1 MSLLDFRFANSVRSL
16 FTNPSYTIQDFYNVI
31 KETESDYKEVNDQVT
46 FIDNH
51 DMSRFSTIVNGNRT
65 AVNQAYALLLTSRGV
80 PTIYYGSEQYDKG
93 ESAPYNRSDITSF
106 NQTTDAYQIISK
118 LSKLRKS
125 NKALAY
131 GQTVERWIN
140 QDVLIFE
147 RHFGNSVAI
156 VAVNKGDKSYHID
169 NLKPH
174 LPKGD
179 YVDKLASM
187 MAAGNIQVRSDN
199 SVTPFELKAGSV
211 GVWTYDNSQTTKLSV
226 GDIDPSIGSVG
237 NEIAITGEGF
247 GNKEGQVKFGDT
259 NAKVLSW
266 SDTLIKVLIPEVA
279 AGKYAI
285 HVSNLRG
292 EKGTYSDFEVLTGKQ
307 IPVRLIA
314 DNAQTLPGENL
325 YVVGNV
331 SELGNWDAN
340 KAIGPMFNATA
351 SIAQYPSWFYDIN
364 LPKNKNIE
372 YKFIKKNK
380 DGQII
385 WESGENHK
393 ITSSEEAQ
401 TKRASWQN

>member
-16 FTNPSYTIQDFYNVI
+16 FTNPSYTMQDFYNVI

-156 VAVNKGDKSYHID
+156 VAVNKGDS
-169 NLKPH
+169 
-174 LPKGD
+174 
-179 YVDKLASM
+179 
-187 MAAGNIQVRSDN
+187 
-199 SVTPFELKAGSV
+199 
-211 GVWTYDNSQTTKLSV
+211 
-226 GDIDPSIGSVG
+226 
-237 NEIAITGEGF
+237 
-247 GNKEGQVKFGDT
+247 
-259 NAKVLSW
+259 
-266 SDTLIKVLIPEVA
+266 
-279 AGKYAI
+279 
-285 HVSNLRG
+285 
-292 EKGTYSDFEVLTGKQ
+292 
-307 IPVRLIA
+307 
-314 DNAQTLPGENL
+314 
-325 YVVGNV
+325 
-331 SELGNWDAN
+331 
-340 KAIGPMFNATA
+340 
-351 SIAQYPSWFYDIN
+351 
-364 LPKNKNIE
+364 
-372 YKFIKKNK
+372 
-380 DGQII
+380 
-385 WESGENHK
+385 
-393 ITSSEEAQ
+393 
-401 TKRASWQN
+401 